1 MRSLRSMIVASFASA
16 GLLAA
21 PAVLADSFVI
31 LAKGNFSAD
40 FESQVQAAGGRVT
53 TMVPEIGVAL
63 VDSDNPA
70 FRTAGASIAGVQD
83 IAANVVVRMIEPS
96 DPVTLSVAEAFA
108 NPPNSGDDDF
118 YFDLQWGH
126 QAVDAAGAWNAG
138 YRGAGARVAVL
149 DSGIDAEHPDIAPN
163 LNAALSASFVPGEDW
178 NVRPGTFYNHGTHVA
193 GTIAAADNGYGVIG
207 IAPEAEIVAVKVL
220 SEYSGSGSFGGI
232 AAGIVYAANIDA
244 DIINMS
250 LGATIPHNCTF
261 DVLDDDGNPTGETEH
276 YPAKDCAALLNMLN
290 RATSYANKMGT
301 TLISSAGNDA
311 ADLDHNGSDAK
322 VPAESV
328 GVLTISAL
336 APMKW
341 AADPLNAN
349 FDRLASYSNYGQ
361 SSIAFGAPG
370 GDYAYAFVDPSEIC
384 SVAGV
389 VHYCYVFDYVLSSVS
404 GGWSWSVGT
413 SMASPHAAG
422 VAALI
427 VGKNGGSMSP
437 SALEAA
443 LRKSSTDAG
452 KPGRDDVFGFGSV
465 NAANAVAD

>member
-1 MRSLRSMIVASFASA
+1 MRSLRSAVIAACTTA

-21 PAVLADSFVI
+21 PAMAGSYVV
-31 LAKGNFSAD
+31 LAKGKFAD
-40 FESQVQAAGGRVT
+40 DFAAQVEAAGGRVT

-63 VDSDNPA
+63 VDSDNPS
-70 FRTAGASIAGVQD
+70 FRTVGASISGVQD
-83 IAANVVVRMIEPS
+83 IAANVKVRMLEPS
-96 DPVTLSVAEAFA
+96 DPVMLSLEEAFS
-108 NPPNSGDDDF
+108 NPPTSGDDDF

-126 QAVDAAGAWNAG
+126 QAIDAAAAWNAG

-149 DSGIDAEHPDIAPN
+149 DSGIDADHPDIAPN
-163 LNAALSASFVPGEDW
+163 LNTALSASFVPGEHW
-178 NVRPGTFYNHGTHVA
+178 NIRPGSFFNHGTHVA
-193 GTIAAADNGYGVIG
+193 GTIAAADNGFGIIGV
-207 IAPEAEIVAVKVL
+207 APDAEIVAVKVL

-276 YPAKDCAALLNMLN
+276 FPAKDCSALLNMLN
-290 RATSYANKMGT
+290 RATSYANQMGT
-301 TLISSAGNDA
+301 TLISSAGNEA
-311 ADLDHNGSDAK
+311 TDLDHNGSDAK
-322 VPAESV
+322 IPAESV
-328 GVLTISAL
+328 GVLSISAL
-336 APMKW
+336 GPVKW
-341 AADPLNAN
+341 AADPFNTN

-370 GDYAYAFVDPSEIC
+370 GDYSYAFVDPLELC

-389 VHYCYVFDYVLSSVS
+389 VHRCYVFDYVFSTVS

-413 SMASPHAAG
+413 SMASPHATG

-437 SALEAA
+437 AALEAA
-443 LRKSSTDAG
+443 LRKTSVDAG
-452 KPGRDDVFGFGSV
+452 KPGRDDVFGHGSV
-465 NAANAVAD
+465 NAANAVAN